1 MHCAGEL
8 SRQVPRGIGDDD
20 ADECDEVFDVAVDRA
35 VVDRLEAGVG
45 GGDWFR
51 PVVEEPVGMR
61 GLEGEPR
68 SAVGEVRGDEGEDVV
83 RHGRLLSDL

>member
-1 MHCAGEL
+1 
-8 SRQVPRGIGDDD
+8 
-20 ADECDEVFDVAVDRA
+20 
-35 VVDRLEAGVG
+35 VG